1 MGVERQNILEQI
13 EKNIPT
19 ECPDCF
25 ERLYFKGSG
34 KYTCPR
40 CHKIYYDYF
49 GLIKKYLEGNGPA
62 PAVDI
67 ATNTGISLEI
77 IDTLLED
84 GSLEMPKEFKDVKR
98 CERCG
103 AFFPVGRYCQKCIE
117 STSMGI
123 MDIFKDEEAQRKK
136 FAKSRFDRENE
147 TKRQYEKDK
156 MHYLNHIRD
165 DRK

>member
-1 MGVERQNILEQI
+1 M
-13 EKNIPT
+13 
-19 ECPDCF
+19 
-25 ERLYFKGSG
+25 
-34 KYTCPR
+34 
-40 CHKIYYDYF
+40 
-49 GLIKKYLEGNGPA
+49 
-62 PAVDI
+62 
-67 ATNTGISLEI
+67 EI

-117 STSMGI
+117 STSKGI
-123 MDIFKDEEAQRKK
+123 MNIFKDEEAQRKK